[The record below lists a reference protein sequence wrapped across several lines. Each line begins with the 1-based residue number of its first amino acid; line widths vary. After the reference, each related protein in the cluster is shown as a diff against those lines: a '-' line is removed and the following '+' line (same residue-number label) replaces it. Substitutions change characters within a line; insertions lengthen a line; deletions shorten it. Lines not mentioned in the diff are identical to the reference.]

1 MKAMLNCRLF
11 DISKKPALNTYVV
24 GDLQG
29 CLSPLLRLLE
39 QCKFQPESG
48 DRVWFAGDLVNRG
61 QESLATLR
69 FIKQL
74 GDAAT
79 CVLGNHDLHL
89 LAAAAGHGRKHRSD
103 TLDEIL
109 TAHDSEDLINWLRQ
123 QPLAYADARHPN
135 VLMVHAGVLPQ
146 WSARQ
151 TLALAQEVQTVLGGD
166 DWQNFMAVLYG
177 NKPGVWEDS
186 LSGADRLRVI
196 VNALTRLRFC
206 TLSGEMD
213 FKSKDN
219 AGTAPDGFMPWFD
232 VPQRA
237 SADTRILFGHWST
250 LGLTVRQDVVGLDTG
265 CVWGGCLTALRLED
279 NALFSTKCEQAVTPW
294 EQVQCG

>member
-1 MKAMLNCRLF
+1 
-11 DISKKPALNTYVV
+11 LNTYVI

-29 CLSPLLRLLE
+29 CLSPLLQLLE
-39 QCKFQPESG
+39 QCKFQPELG

-61 QESLATLR
+61 KESLATLR

-74 GDAAT
+74 GAAAS

-109 TAHDSEDLINWLRQ
+109 TAPDSEDLINWLRQ
-123 QPLAYADARHPN
+123 QPLAHSDPRYPN
-135 VLMVHAGVLPQ
+135 HMMVHAGVLPQ
-146 WSARQ
+146 WSAVQ
-151 TLALAQEVQTVLGGD
+151 TLALAQEVQTILSGD
-166 DWQNFMAVLYG
+166 HWQRFMAVLYG
-177 NKPGVWEDS
+177 NQPVAWQDS
-186 LSGADRLRVI
+186 LSGTDRLRVI

-206 TLSGEMD
+206 TAQGEMD

-219 AGTAPDGFMPWFD
+219 AGCAPPGFMPWFD
-232 VPQRA
+232 VPNRA
-237 SADTRILFGHWST
+237 SADTRIIFGHWST
-250 LGLTVRQDVVGLDTG
+250 LGLTVRPDVVGIDTG

-279 NALFSTKCEQAVTPW
+279 NALFSTQCEQMLKSW
-294 EQVQCG
+294 EPVQCG

>member
-1 MKAMLNCRLF
+1 LRCFESEKS
-11 DISKKPALNTYVV
+11 DVNTYVV

-29 CLSPLLRLLE
+29 CLTPLLRLLE

-69 FIKQL
+69 FIRQL
-74 GDAAT
+74 GDSAS

-109 TAHDSEDLINWLRQ
+109 TAHDSEDLINWLRR
-123 QPLAYADARHPN
+123 QPLAHRDARYPS
-135 VLMVHAGVLPQ
+135 VMMVHAGVLPQ
-146 WSARQ
+146 WTADQ
-151 TLALAQEVQTVLGGD
+151 TMVLAQEVHTVLRSD

-177 NKPGVWEDS
+177 NQPIAWQDH
-186 LSGADRLRVI
+186 LSGTDRLRLI

-206 TLSGEMD
+206 SASGEMD

-219 AGTAPDGFMPWFD
+219 AGTAPTGFMPWFD
-232 VPQRA
+232 VPNRA
-237 SADTRILFGHWST
+237 SINTRILFGHWST

-279 NALFSTKCEQAVTPW
+279 NALFSARCEQAVTPW